1 MADLADGVLADD
13 AATDDLLSVRVRKT
27 VNADPELT
35 FAALTQPEL
44 IVAWWGPPGFT
55 SDWAEIDL
63 RPGGGMRIHM
73 AASDG
78 GYEGVLTGTYLI
90 VDPPTRLSFQIT
102 DHCNGAP
109 ELFDAGKMPPT
120 LVEIV
125 LRGIGDGRTE
135 ITLTHSGFQDAV
147 IACAHEGGWSGAF
160 EKFAEAVGTRP

>member
-1 MADLADGVLADD
+1 MANLADGMLADD
-13 AATDDLLSVRVRKT
+13 ATTDDLLSVCVRKT
-27 VNADPELT
+27 VNASPEET
-35 FAALTQPEL
+35 FAALTEPKL

-63 RPGGGMRIHM
+63 QPGGVLRIHM
-73 AASDG
+73 AAADG
-78 GYEGVLTGTYLI
+78 GYEGVLTGSYLI

-109 ELFDAGKMPPT
+109 ELFDATKMAPT

-125 LRGIGDGRTE
+125 LREMDNDQTE

-147 IACAHEGGWSGAF
+147 IACAHEDGWTGAF
-160 EKFAEAVGTRP
+160 EKFAQAVGTRP